1 MVLLY
6 FRIPFAARQFWAE
19 DGREFF
25 GDALRFGPIRSL
37 GHSEAGYYLFVS
49 RLGGV
54 FASLVPLRDAALA
67 MWLWTAL
74 VVAWVAATIAASS
87 RTWLRTWPARIVVAL
102 AVVLLPVSGQES
114 IANAANLQFP
124 MLFASLIVLISRP
137 RNRVE
142 TINGCV
148 LLVATGLTTPLSA
161 ALLPFA
167 IWRAVRERNL
177 RPDAYILS
185 WLGGTVVQWVAIGLT
200 HPSGH
205 PPHRRQCVHD
215 RSSPRGRGLST
226 ESRSIGCLPASRP
239 VAGPGLCSNPVGAG
253 RAAVEAR
260 RSERALLLVAVPAFG
275 VALLVGL
282 ALNSGA
288 TNRYM
293 VFTGL
298 CMVWTVMAG
307 AEVAAESLPRR
318 RSVPS
323 RGRRPPR
330 SCFLVSVVTRWTP
343 TATRRSGPTWS
354 ASLDRPGERAAP
366 TLTRVRVRI
375 APVQAERPDQWSVC
389 SCVVRWAYVS
399 SDVRECCGVPGRAER
414 RDRPRA
420 PRRREGRSAGDR

>member
-1 MVLLY
+1 L
-6 FRIPFAARQFWAE
+6 WAE

-54 FASLVPLRDAALA
+54 FASLVPIREAALT

-74 VVAWVAATIAASS
+74 VVAWLAATIAASS

-124 MLFASLIVLISRP
+124 MLFASLVVLISRP

-167 IWRAVRERNL
+167 IWRAVRERNV
-177 RPDAYILS
+177 RPDAYVLS
-185 WLGGTVVQWVAIGLT
+185 WLGGTVIQWVAIGLT
-200 HPSGH
+200 HPSDH
-205 PPHRRQCVHD
+205 PRTGDSWSTIVRRLEAAGFRQNLVPSDIAQH
-215 RSSPRGRGLST
+215 PGPWLALAFAAIVLVLAGLVWRRH
-226 ESRSIGCLPASRP
+226 ERE
-239 VAGPGLCSNPVGAG
+239 
-253 RAAVEAR
+253 RAA
-260 RSERALLLVAVPAFG
+260 LLVAVPAFG
-275 VALLVGL
+275 VGLLVAL

-288 TNRYM
+288 SNRYM

-298 CMVWTVMAG
+298 CLVWTVMAG
-307 AEVAAESLPRR
+307 AEVVAESM
-318 RSVPS
+318 
-323 RGRRPPR
+323 PR
-330 SCFLVSVVTRWTP
+330 SWRVPTVAVAAAVGLLLLVSMATRWTP
-343 TATRRSGPTWS
+343 SITRRSGPTWS
-354 ASLDRPGERAAP
+354 ESLDSARQACRDRQ
-366 TLTRVRVRI
+366 LTTVRVRI
-375 APVQAERPDQWSVC
+375 APVKEESPDQWSVLLTC
-389 SCVVRWAYVS
+389 DEVGA
-399 SDVRECCGVPGRAER
+399 
-414 RDRPRA
+414 
-420 PRRREGRSAGDR
+420 